1 MKSKTSGISI
11 HCGGN
16 TRQQRCNV
24 RMFMCTTRPTSSYE
38 VKKPLDN
45 LCLPLLRLGITLWD
59 CSFYIFKGF
68 PGILDYGIGCFSFD
82 HGTSLS
88 FIFMASSNKDI
99 PSFSKASEFAF
110 FLSKSSGCLPS
121 ASSLPLSSSA
131 FLFSS
136 FSFFLSSVS
145 MRWADAVHYIS
156 REGQALR
163 FTTILGDVGWN
174 RTQAIDGWHFQPCS
188 VACQQQLV
196 LAKSSLYIRIAMVK
210 CECNPCQFH

>member
-1 MKSKTSGISI
+1 MKSKTCGITI

-45 LCLPLLRLGITLWD
+45 LCLPLLRLGITLRLQFLHLQGLSWHSGLWHWLLQLWSWHVVVFHLHD
-59 CSFYIFKGF
+59 LIQQGHSFFQQ
-68 PGILDYGIGCFSFD
+68 
-82 HGTSLS
+82 SLW
-88 FIFMASSNKDI
+88 I
-99 PSFSKASEFAF
+99 
-110 FLSKSSGCLPS
+110 CL
-121 ASSLPLSSSA
+121 LLEQIIR
-131 FLFSS
+131 LSS
-136 FSFFLSSVS
+136 FSFLFASIFLCFSFQLFFLLPFFIVS
-145 MRWADAVHYIS
+145 MRRADAVHYIS

-174 RTQAIDGWHFQPCS
+174 RTQAIDGWHFQPRS

-196 LAKSSLYIRIAMVK
+196 LAKSSLYICTAMVK